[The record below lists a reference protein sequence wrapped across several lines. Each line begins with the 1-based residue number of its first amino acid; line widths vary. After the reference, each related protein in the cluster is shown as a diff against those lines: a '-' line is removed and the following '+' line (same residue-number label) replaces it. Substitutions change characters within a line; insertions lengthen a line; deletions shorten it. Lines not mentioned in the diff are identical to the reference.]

1 MIKSRKKIIFVH
13 LLNDYS
19 GSPLVL
25 SQVIN
30 SLSEEEYEKI
40 LFTSTSSNSGFLSNL
55 NGVETKTFWYSWSS
69 NPWWRLITYSI
80 SQSILFFR
88 LLSYWRK
95 DVVIYVNTLL
105 PFGAALAGKFMGKKV
120 IYHVHETSMK
130 PPLLKKFLRFVANST
145 ANGILHV
152 SNYLA
157 QKENFPGT
165 KNKVLYNTLSHEFV
179 LESQK
184 YLREAIPKDSFRV
197 LMLCSLKKYKGV
209 DDFFMLAH
217 QMPSVNFELVLNA
230 TEEEVS
236 EYVSIA
242 GKPANLEVHSSQKN
256 VHPFYQKSSLVLNLS
271 HPDQWIE
278 TFGMTALEAMYY
290 KLPVIVPTVGGI
302 AEIVEN
308 GYNGFHLDYRSLNEM
323 QEKIEELVINKS
335 LYNTLSENAF
345 KYAQKFNESEY
356 RENLNGLV
364 REFIQN
370 SDPVQKSILL
380 R

>member
-1 MIKSRKKIIFVH
+1 M
-13 LLNDYS
+13 
-19 GSPLVL
+19 
-25 SQVIN
+25 
-30 SLSEEEYEKI
+30 
-40 LFTSTSSNSGFLSNL
+40 
-55 NGVETKTFWYSWSS
+55 
-69 NPWWRLITYSI
+69 
-80 SQSILFFR
+80 
-88 LLSYWRK
+88 
-95 DVVIYVNTLL
+95 
-105 PFGAALAGKFMGKKV
+105 
-120 IYHVHETSMK
+120 
-130 PPLLKKFLRFVANST
+130 
-145 ANGILHV
+145 
-152 SNYLA
+152 
-157 QKENFPGT
+157 
-165 KNKVLYNTLSHEFV
+165 
-179 LESQK
+179 
-184 YLREAIPKDSFRV
+184 
-197 LMLCSLKKYKGV
+197 
-209 DDFFMLAH
+209 
-217 QMPSVNFELVLNA
+217 
-230 TEEEVS
+230 
-236 EYVSIA
+236 
-242 GKPANLEVHSSQKN
+242 
-256 VHPFYQKSSLVLNLS
+256 VLNLS